1 MYMQDVRCN
10 DDDVVVEVLAPPSE
24 CATAV
29 AEARPNFGS
38 EGSFHS
44 TDFLSSQLTTT
55 TTITSTLYKSHSK
68 GLTFPGLYTEIG
80 SPLLGRAHSRH
91 LSTTIFIRDGCD
103 AYSQQSKIYISHVGL
118 CSRGSYTYL

>member
-55 TTITSTLYKSHSK
+55 TTITSTLYKS
-68 GLTFPGLYTEIG
+68 

-118 CSRGSYTYL
+118 CSRESYTYL